1 MKKYFCVILNLML
14 DENVDMYTY
23 SRFINKIFLG
33 LANVVQLTS
42 EKKRINVFNITI
54 MSIYIM

>member
-1 MKKYFCVILNLML
+1 ML